1 MGVQCTH
8 CEKDCSCII
17 RKTKIKLID
26 NELVDKQKGC
36 KFWENKAMIEIVI
49 VKRLEVKRAN

>member
-1 MGVQCTH
+1 MYAPWERLFMYH
-8 CEKDCSCII
+8 KKD
-17 RKTKIKLID
+17 KIKLID